1 MLTFMTRSF
10 QVIALGTA
18 LAAAPVVAEDLPSPK
33 GEIIL
38 TVSGD
43 ISARNQ
49 GESAVFDLEMLRGM
63 GEVSFATT
71 TPWTDGVQEFTG
83 IPLHVLTETLGIT
96 TGSIKATAVND
107 YAIDIPIE
115 DAVEGGPILAY
126 LQNGEQMSVRDKG
139 PIWLVYPYDLNEA
152 YQAEV
157 IFSRSIWQLVR
168 LDAAVD

>member
-1 MLTFMTRSF
+1 MIAWIRGIGRLALVATF
-10 QVIALGTA
+10 L
-18 LAAAPVVAEDLPSPK
+18 AAPVAAQDLAAPT

-43 ISARNQ
+43 IAVRNQ
-49 GESAVFDLEMLRGM
+49 DDSAVFDLEMLRAL

-83 IPLHVLTETLGIT
+83 VSLAALVKALGVTE
-96 TGSIKATAVND
+96 GSIKATAIND
-107 YAIDIPIE
+107 YAIDIPVA

-126 LQNGEQMSVRDKG
+126 MQNGEAMPVREKG
-139 PIWLVYPYDLNEA
+139 PLWLVYPYDLNEA

-168 LDAAVD
+168 LDVAAD

>member
-1 MLTFMTRSF
+1 M
-10 QVIALGTA
+10 IAWIRGIGRLA
-18 LAAAPVVAEDLPSPK
+18 LVATLLAAPVAAQDLAAPT

-43 ISARNQ
+43 IAVRNQ
-49 GESAVFDLEMLRGM
+49 DDSAVFDLEMLRAL

-83 IPLHVLTETLGIT
+83 VSLAALVKALGVTE
-96 TGSIKATAVND
+96 GSIKATAIND
-107 YAIDIPIE
+107 YAIDIPVA

-126 LQNGEQMSVRDKG
+126 MQNGEPMPVREKG
-139 PIWLVYPYDLNEA
+139 PLWLVYPYDLNEA

-168 LDAAVD
+168 LDVAAD